1 MLDMTTVVQRTAL
14 SDLIERFD
22 ILINNY
28 RVLLCKAKPNAAIE
42 KTKLWGYKKS
52 LQNLGGM
59 SGPQLASF
67 LGLISKYCS
76 INYIFDNPDK
86 ITIPD
91 EKLLELLDGAHVID
105 DAGEKYNG
113 AFFELSMAIR
123 LAQRLGSAVAI
134 DLTTECDVIWG
145 EEFAI
150 ECKYLHSV
158 KKLRSNISDAM
169 NQLDNRLDS
178 GLAKIGVVALD
189 LTNLLDSEK
198 IREFA
203 QSVFDSFAASYK
215 DLVNSRG
222 YIAQELKCDDI
233 VTSVL
238 NDKNF
243 VKIVSGFIGHQAE
256 QAFHL
261 NFTSQELAKLDQR
274 KIAIF
279 YQNNNFICI
288 ECDDKVIPLP
298 IRALNH
304 YINNDLPAIYYA
316 AIKEMAQSLAV
327 GI

>member
-1 MLDMTTVVQRTAL
+1 MAIVIKRNAL

-22 ILINNY
+22 VLINNY
-28 RVLLCKAKPNAAIE
+28 RSLLCKVRPNAAIE
-42 KTKLWGYKKS
+42 KTKLWSYKKS

-59 SGPQLASF
+59 SGPELASF
-67 LGLISKYCS
+67 LGLISKYCA
-76 INYIFDNPDK
+76 INYVFDNPDK

-105 DAGEKYNG
+105 DVGEKYNG

-158 KKLRSNISDAM
+158 KKFRSNISDAM
-169 NQLDNRLDS
+169 NQLDNRLDA
-178 GLAKIGVVALD
+178 GLAKIGIVALD

-198 IREFA
+198 IREFT
-203 QSVFDSFAASYK
+203 QSVFVSFAASYK

-222 YIAQELKCDDI
+222 YTVRELKEDGI

-243 VKIVSGFIGHQAE
+243 VKVVSGFIGHQAE

-279 YQNNNFICI
+279 YQSNNFICI
-288 ECDDKVIPLP
+288 EYGGEVIPLP
-298 IRALNH
+298 IRALNY
-304 YINNDLPAIYYA
+304 YINNELPVVYYA
-316 AIKEMAQSLAV
+316 AIERVAQSLAV